1 MNVKMPIWKNI
12 LFWIVALLIMVSS
25 AVYQRITGPTHP
37 YRGTV
42 ELHTKEEVSY
52 RLLRSNNTDSP
63 APVNII
69 IPNRDITGKVAYKR
83 YKSFDE
89 WHLEDMTRSGDTLH
103 VNLPQLPAAGKIMY
117 YFKLGADEDT
127 MVKTPSDPV
136 ILRYKDPVP
145 GWALVP
151 HIILIFIAMVFSTR
165 TGIEGLANGKR
176 VYSLTVWTTILF
188 VLGGFIFGPIVQ
200 KFAFGAYWTG
210 FPFGHDLTDNKV
222 LFSLIFWLIA
232 LWRIPKCPEGGRWWA
247 VAASVSLLIIYLIP
261 HSLLG
266 SEIDFRELEGQ
277 L

>member
-1 MNVKMPIWKNI
+1 MPLWKNI
-12 LFWIVALLIMVSS
+12 LFWFIAVLIMISS
-25 AVYQRITGPTHP
+25 AVYQRVTGPTNP

-42 ELHTKEEVSY
+42 ELETQEEISY
-52 RLLRSNNTDSP
+52 RLLRSHDTDAP
-63 APVNII
+63 APVNIVVPDHDVGGQI
-69 IPNRDITGKVAYKR
+69 VYKR

-89 WHLEDMTRSGDTLH
+89 WHIDDMFRSDDTLQY
-103 VNLPQLPAAGKIMY
+103 NLPQLPPAGKIMY
-117 YFKLGADEDT
+117 YVKLGRDEDT
-127 MVKTPSDPV
+127 QVKAPDDPV

-151 HIILIFIAMVFSTR
+151 HILFIFLAMVFSTR
-165 TGIEGLANGKR
+165 TGIEGLADGKR
-176 VYSLTVWTTILF
+176 VYMLTVITVILF
-188 VLGGFIFGPIVQ
+188 IVGGFIFGPIVQ

-232 LWRIPKCPEGGRWWA
+232 LWRIPKNPKNGRWWA
-247 VAASVSLLIIYLIP
+247 FAASVSLLIIYLIP

>member
-1 MNVKMPIWKNI
+1 MPIWKNI
-12 LFWIVALLIMVSS
+12 LFWIIALLIMVSS

-42 ELHTKEEVSY
+42 ELHTHEEVGY
-52 RLLRSNNTDSP
+52 RLLRSYNTDSP
-63 APVNII
+63 APVNIV

-89 WHLEDMTRSGDTLH
+89 WHLEDMTRSGDTLQF
-103 VNLPQLPAAGKIMY
+103 NLPQLPAAGKIMY
-117 YFKLGADEDT
+117 YLKLGADEDT
-127 MVKTPSDPV
+127 MVKTPVDPV

-151 HIILIFIAMVFSTR
+151 HIIFIFVAMVFSTR

-232 LWRIPKCPEGGRWWA
+232 LWRIPKSPKNGRWWA

-266 SEIDFRELEGQ
+266 SEIDFRELEDQ